1 MKTNPWVAL
10 LLGLTP
16 TLVLMPGCAVDGSN
30 EAETE
35 VAQEDLSTSPDART
49 IAPSDLGKR
58 FVTCPVT
65 NTQEAASATFR
76 GKRYAYRSDAEMD
89 PTSPGWEARATFDD
103 HALDGLVPADASA
116 MLIDIRRV
124 NGKPAYAYYGANGNR
139 HTTYEPWSSAK
150 FMAASA
156 AMSRVRSSSSLGVGA
171 RSTVGD
177 SAVGDLVTA
186 MEAYRSSGNVSASS
200 NALAGYFLTVAGA
213 AYTNGLLHGSW
224 LNLAGDGSQ
233 FHVSTNP
240 ERTRSAW
247 GEDPFSPGERVWRD
261 ASGKTLTT
269 SPPHLTRRWSTTSR
283 SPRLR
288 RPNG

>member
-1 MKTNPWVAL
+1 MKTNAWVAL
-10 LLGLTP
+10 LFGVAP
-16 TLVLMPGCAVDGSN
+16 TLSLIPGCAIDGSN
-30 EAETE
+30 DAETDE
-35 VAQEDLSTSPDART
+35 AQEELSTAPDART
-49 IAPSDLGKR
+49 IAPSKLGTR
-58 FVTCPVT
+58 FITCPVR
-65 NTQEAASATFR
+65 NTQKAASATFR
-76 GKRYAYRSDAEMD
+76 GKAYAYKTDAEMD
-89 PTSPGWEARATFDD
+89 PTSPGWESRATFDD

-156 AMSRVRSSSSLGVGA
+156 AMSRVRSSSSLGVGG
-171 RSTVGD
+171 RSTVGG

-213 AYTNGLLHGSW
+213 RYTNGLLQGNW

-240 ERTRSAW
+240 GAPAAHGARNPSRRA
-247 GEDPFSPGERVWRD
+247 R
-261 ASGKTLTT
+261 ASGA
-269 SPPHLTRRWSTTSR
+269 TRRARRSPRPPTRPWSTTSR
-283 SPRLR
+283 SPRSR